1 MLNGPINMYNQKYL
15 KTTIRILEKDLEDL
29 EMWSVYNQDKFNNE
43 VSELKTM
50 ILTLKAEIDWEEQE
64 DKDRL
69 LNKFMDWYV

>member
-1 MLNGPINMYNQKYL
+1 MYNQKYL